1 MALVSPGLEVQV
13 IDEST
18 YLASAVATIPL
29 VVIATEENKVINGQI
44 AQGTTKE
51 NAGKLAVITSQR
63 ELVNLYGFPEFKR
76 SAIGTALH
84 GDELNEYGLMAAYSA
99 LGVGNRAYVIRA
111 DVDLAK
117 LEGTPNRPV
126 GQPSDGA
133 NWLDTSDSE
142 YGIFQWNSV
151 TKKFTKFAPRL
162 VSDPLQLV
170 DDGGIVKPKSSVG
183 SIGEYAVV
191 ISEEDSTIRGF
202 YKGTQNDWSLIGTDE
217 WKRSI
222 PAVVGSQASPE
233 LTIGYSIVINGVSI
247 TADATDL
254 PSFVQ
259 SINSAN
265 ISGVS
270 AGVIN
275 GNIAIYVDS
284 NAASDGYV
292 LDGKLSLQNGV
303 GNILFELGLEVTSI
317 YYSPQV
323 HVDRYTN
330 LPSWNFMN
338 GIPSGSV
345 WIKTSAVG
353 DGVDVAIKKYA
364 EDISG
369 WNPVTNTVY
378 LDIVDPLNE
387 PTIPPQAVFTVA
399 NKSTFPL
406 YELKL
411 FQRSKE
417 MGVSATFVPSADFT
431 IGDQFGIVV
440 SDSDGNVRSYNVTV
454 SGTSVE
460 SFVNDIQSKNIP
472 EIEVVLTATNSIK
485 ISNVVGGFVN
495 LFDIVGT
502 SIQNSGLTAGM
513 SGLWPVK
520 DVYELYDEGDVID
533 ITGRATGTYYGYVV
547 NTLVGNEGDRMLDP
561 ERGIE
566 YYWSPL
572 DQQWLVS
579 GIGQDFYVGANAP
592 TIVNSGAIS
601 LWLNQDQGRLYA
613 YSNQKWVLIWSDGSG
628 SSGIYISNVE
638 PLVYA
643 YGNSAPTTRPM
654 TGDLWYYNDR
664 AEVDILINTGIA
676 WRGYRNVQ
684 QDIRGYN
691 LSLTDPTGVIVSSSE
706 PIEQSTGNDLVPGDL
721 WLDSS
726 DVKNYP
732 RIYRRTSVG
741 DWELID
747 KTDQVSENGL
757 VFADVRWATSGSV
770 DPSRD
775 PLPSISSLAVSD
787 YVDLDAPDPRLYP
800 TGILVFNLRR
810 SGYSVKKYVRNYFN
824 SISFPNEEL
833 PLQKDSWTTVSGLQN
848 DGSMFA
854 GPQAQRNMVVSAMK
868 SALDTNETI
877 REDQWQFSLIAAPGY
892 PELIVNMVALNKDRS
907 ESAFVIGDT
916 PMDLPPNMVDI
927 TNWMNANLTIPDA
940 YLGVFYPS
948 GLSNDLSGNEIAVPP
963 SHMILRTVMRSDNV
977 SFPWFAPA
985 GARRGLIDNATTI
998 GTIDPNT
1005 GEFGR
1010 FSVNRGLRDAL
1021 YEAKI
1026 NPLTIL
1032 PGTGLLNYGQKTR
1045 YGLTSALD
1053 RINVARLINYIRTAL
1068 QPLANNFLFEPN
1080 DKIVRDQI
1088 KQSVEG
1094 LMNDL
1099 VAKRALYDYLVVVD
1113 ESNNTPDRIARNE
1126 LYVDIAIAPVR
1137 TVEFIYIPLRI
1148 RNPGDI

>member
-1 MALVSPGLEVQV
+1 MALISPGLEVQV

-18 YLASAVATIPL
+18 YLASATATIPL
-29 VVIATEENKVINGQI
+29 VIVATQENKVVNGQI
-44 AQGTTKE
+44 AAGTIKE
-51 NAGKLAVITSQR
+51 NAGKLAVVTSQR
-63 ELVNLYGFPEFKR
+63 ELVNLFGFPEFKR

-84 GDELNEYGLMAAYSA
+84 GDELNEYGLMTAYSA

-117 LEGTPNRPV
+117 LEGSSNRPV
-126 GQPSDGA
+126 GQPTDGA
-133 NWLDTSDSE
+133 NWFDTSESE

-151 TKKFTKFAPRL
+151 TKKYTKFSPRL
-162 VSDPLQLV
+162 LSDQIQLV
-170 DDGGIVKPKSSVG
+170 VDGGIYKPKPSVG
-183 SIGEYAVV
+183 AIGEYAIVV
-191 ISEEDSTIRGF
+191 TEEDSTIRGF
-202 YKGTQNDWSLIGTDE
+202 YKGVQNEWFLIGSDE
-217 WKRSI
+217 WKKSI
-222 PAVVGSQASPE
+222 PTVVGSETFPE
-233 LTIGYSIVINGVSI
+233 LTIDYSIIINGTPV
-247 TADATDL
+247 TATTTDFN
-254 PSFVQ
+254 SFVLE
-259 SINSAN
+259 INAAN

-270 AGVIN
+270 ASIIN
-275 GNIAIYVDS
+275 GNIAFFVDS
-284 NAASDGYV
+284 TASSNGYV
-292 LDGKLSLQNGV
+292 VDGKLSLQNGT
-303 GNILFELGLEVTSI
+303 GNILFELGLEEGEYVC
-317 YYSPQV
+317 PQV
-323 HVDRYTN
+323 HINSYIN
-330 LPSWNFMN
+330 IPSWNFMEYV
-338 GIPSGSV
+338 PTGSIWV
-345 WIKTSAVG
+345 KTSAVG
-353 DGVDVAIKKYA
+353 DGIDTVVKQYSSETSTWVPVA
-364 EDISG
+364 
-369 WNPVTNTVY
+369 NPVYRDN
-378 LDIVDPLNE
+378 IDPLNE
-387 PTIPPQAVFTVA
+387 SSLMSGSVFTVA
-399 NKSTFPL
+399 NVSAFPV

-411 FQRSKE
+411 MQRSKKSD
-417 MGVSATFVPSADFT
+417 VSVTFSPTQNFIA
-431 IGDQFGIVV
+431 GEQFGILV
-440 SDSDGNVRSYNVTV
+440 STQDGVTNSYTV
-454 SGTSVE
+454 KLSGTGIE
-460 SFVNDIQSKNIP
+460 SFVSDIQSTNIP
-472 EIEVVLTATNSIK
+472 ELEISLENSNTVTIK
-485 ISNVVGGFVN
+485 HLYGGLIN
-495 LFDIVGT
+495 LFDITGAV
-502 SIQNSGLTAGM
+502 IQNLGITQGLSGT
-513 SGLWPVK
+513 WPLK
-520 DVYELYDEGDVID
+520 DRYE
-533 ITGRATGTYYGYVV
+533 VV
-547 NTLVGNEGDRMLDP
+547 NNANLNALVSRAQGSYYTSVNTEIVGVSGDRMLDTV
-561 ERGIE
+561 RGIE
-566 YYWSPL
+566 YYWSEL
-572 DQQWLVS
+572 DQQWIVS
-579 GIGQDFYVGANAP
+579 GTDQDFYVGTSAPVADNENA
-592 TIVNSGAIS
+592 
-601 LWLNQDQGRLYA
+601 LWLNQQTGRLYI
-613 YSNQKWVLIWSDGSG
+613 YTNQLWNLLWSDGSG
-628 SSGIYISNVE
+628 SNGVYVSNVD

-643 YGNSAPTTRPM
+643 YENSAPTTRPM

-664 AEVDILINTGIA
+664 AEVDILINTGTS

-691 LSLTDPTGVIVSSSE
+691 LTATDPNGIIVSALE
-706 PIEQSTGNDLVPGDL
+706 PIEQSDGGALVPGDL

-732 RIYRRTSVG
+732 RIYRRTS
-741 DWELID
+741 DESWELID
-747 KTDQVSENGL
+747 KTDQVSENGI
-757 VFADVRWATSGSV
+757 VFADIRWGTGGTI
-770 DPSRD
+770 DPTRD
-775 PLPSISSLAVSD
+775 AMPTIRSLSVSD

-800 TGILVFNLRR
+800 NGILAFNLRR

-824 SISFPNEEL
+824 NISFPNQTL
-833 PLQKDSWTTVSGLQN
+833 PVQKDTWATVSGLQN

-854 GPQAQRNMVVSAMK
+854 GPQAQRNMIVSAMK
-868 SALDTNETI
+868 SAIDTNETI

-892 PELIVNMVALNKDRS
+892 PELIGNMVALNKDRS

-916 PMDLPPNMVDI
+916 PMDLPPNMVEI
-927 TNWMNANLTIPDA
+927 TNWMNSNLTIPDA

-963 SHMILRTVMRSDNV
+963 SHMMLRTIMRSDNV

-998 GTIDPNT
+998 GTIDPET